1 MEMEERYKINLDDK
15 NIRNEIAGYTKEEV
29 ETDFPSIFQSI
40 ISELSN
46 EEYTVFDA
54 QKVIDSHFTEKNYDI
69 FISHSHSDIDYVKK
83 LAGYYEKQG
92 KSVFIDS
99 EYWNFSDDLLKELD
113 NKYSYQEEL
122 GTYSYEMRNITTTIV
137 HNLLAVSLEKMI
149 DRCKYFIFAYS
160 DNTSGSNIH
169 QLLQTAHDTNKYVI
183 SPWIYKE
190 VITANII
197 YNNKIERIK
206 KTYEKRGRIL
216 NESPIFIYEIS
227 ELIKDYTDLNTYF
240 LELN

>member
-1 MEMEERYKINLDDK
+1 MEERYKINLDDK
-15 NIRNEIAGYTKEEV
+15 KIRNEIAGYTKKEV
-29 ETDFPSIFQSI
+29 ETNFPSIFQSI

-83 LAGYYEKQG
+83 LAGYYEEKQG

-99 EYWNFSDDLLKELD
+99 EYWNFSDGLLKELD

-122 GTYSYEMRNITTTIV
+122 GTYSYEKRNITTTIV

-160 DNTSGSNIH
+160 NNTSGSNIH
-169 QLLQTAHDTNKYVI
+169 QLLHTAHDTNKYVI

-197 YNNKIERIK
+197 YKNRPEHIEKSGETRS
-206 KTYEKRGRIL
+206 T
-216 NESPIFIYEIS
+216 SPIFIYEIS
-227 ELIKDYTDLNTYF
+227 ELIKGYTDLNTYF

>member
-1 MEMEERYKINLDDK
+1 MEERYKINLDDK
-15 NIRNEIAGYTKEEV
+15 KIRNEIAGYTKKEV
-29 ETDFPSIFQSI
+29 ETNFPSIFQSI

-83 LAGYYEKQG
+83 LAGYYEEKQG

-99 EYWNFSDDLLKELD
+99 EYWNFSDGLLKELD
-113 NKYSYQEEL
+113 NKYSYEEEL
-122 GTYSYEMRNITTTIV
+122 GTYSYEKRNITTTIV

-160 DNTSGSNIH
+160 NNTSGSNIH
-169 QLLQTAHDTNKYVI
+169 QLLHTAHDTNKYVI

-197 YNNKIERIK
+197 YKNRPEHIEKSGETRSA
-206 KTYEKRGRIL
+206 
-216 NESPIFIYEIS
+216 SPIFIYEIS
-227 ELIKDYTDLNTYF
+227 ELIKGYTDLNTYF